1 MDWKR
6 IGKQLLFPPGWLIAL
21 LSVCSALALACVFLK
36 GWDKS
41 PLAGVVYGIAFYALV
56 VGCIFVAAVL
66 PRRYRAVKGKIGRT
80 PLGHRYLTD
89 AVFKARVWLYPALMI
104 NLGYSAFNLVSG
116 VRYSSPWLGGV
127 AVYYILLSVIRFLLL
142 RSMGREQRVI
152 RQYKRYRLTAVLM
165 LLVNLTLSG
174 MIFQMILCQQPSV
187 YSDAYVIASAAYT
200 FYTLTV
206 SIVDVVRYRWYQN
219 PLLSATKVIRLTA
232 ALVSMLSLEATMI
245 VQFGDDT
252 VFRRLMLIWTGA
264 GVCTAIVS
272 MSVYMIVRS
281 TRAIKRL
288 QGDYIS

>member
-80 PLGHRYLTD
+80 PLGHMYLTD

-219 PLLSATKVIRLTA
+219 PLLSAAKVIRLTA

-264 GVCTAIVS
+264 GVCAAIVS

-288 QGDYIS
+288 QGDFTS

>member
-66 PRRYRAVKGKIGRT
+66 PRRYRAVKGKIGRI

-174 MIFQMILCQQPSV
+174 MIFQMIFRQQPSI

-206 SIVDVVRYRWYQN
+206 SIVDVVRYRRYQN
-219 PLLSATKVIRLTA
+219 SLLSAAKVIRLTA

-264 GVCTAIVS
+264 GVCAAIVS

-288 QGDYIS
+288 QGDFTS

>member
-187 YSDAYVIASAAYT
+187 YSDTYVIASAAYT

-206 SIVDVVRYRWYQN
+206 SIVDVVRYRRYQN
-219 PLLSATKVIRLTA
+219 SLLSAAKVIRLTA

-264 GVCTAIVS
+264 GVCAAIVS

-288 QGDYIS
+288 QGDFTS